1 MKFVN
6 VIPPNMVVIGF
17 DMVWP
22 IPKWLLKMST
32 HHLPPGHQCLIRIG
46 GSHGSMTAMKEP
58 RCCRLRSFSLLL
70 TWPMSKAVYLG
81 GNLAVGFARE
91 AMKTFPSVYMHVYIY
106 VLYYVYTI
114 YYDILYAL
122 LVKVYTYQNFPD
134 GWKWGY
140 RIPEFIAM
148 SWSTRGFKPSGFGKL
163 LGVP

>member
-1 MKFVN
+1 MKSHFLMKFVN

-106 VLYYVYTI
+106 VLYYIYTHN
-114 YYDILYAL
+114 ILRYFICTL
-122 LVKVYTYQNFPD
+122 GKSLYISKFPRWVKMGIPD
-134 GWKWGY
+134 TW
-140 RIPEFIAM
+140 IHCHVMEH
-148 SWSTRGFKPSGFGKL
+148 TR
-163 LGVP
+163 V